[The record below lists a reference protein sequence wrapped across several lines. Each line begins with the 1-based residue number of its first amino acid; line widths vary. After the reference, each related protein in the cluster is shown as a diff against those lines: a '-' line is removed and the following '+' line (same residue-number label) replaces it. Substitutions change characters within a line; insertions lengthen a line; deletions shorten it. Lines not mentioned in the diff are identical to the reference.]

1 MYIYIYIYI
10 KSPPFPSPLRSYDG
24 SHGDRR
30 DGVLGGSCP
39 GAPLI
44 AQMVYTAT

>member
-10 KSPPFPSPLRSYDG
+10 YIPSPPPLEVMMEVMVTG
-24 SHGDRR
+24 G

>member
-24 SHGDRR
+24 RSWRQGK
-30 DGVLGGSCP
+30 G
-39 GAPLI
+39 
-44 AQMVYTAT
+44 